1 MTFAWFWLLTIHYH
15 LLTIRMCGIVGY
27 IGKNSASEVL
37 LEGLKRLEYRGYD
50 SAGIALAIPD
60 PRPTTHNLQQ
70 AGRDKNGKIL
80 VVKAVGKVMKLEEKL
95 EGNKTQAHSGLSR
108 HSVFAKAGIAHTRW
122 ATHGKPSERNAHPH
136 TDDKKRVALVHNGII
151 ENYKELKADL
161 EKKGHRFASET
172 DSEVIAQLI
181 GEKMKTMAFESAF
194 FSALKE
200 LKGAYAVVAM
210 SGEDP
215 DKIIAARMSSPLVLG
230 VGKEEYILASD
241 ASAIVAY
248 TDRVVYIDDGEA
260 VVLTPNG
267 YSIRTLRN
275 AEKSGKKVETLEWS
289 PESAKKQG
297 FAHYMLKEIFD
308 QPDSITDTMRGRTIL
323 EEGNARLGG
332 LMKVEKR
339 LRNIERIVIVSCGTA
354 RCAGLVGEYMLE
366 EYAGIPTEV
375 EYAHEFRYRKPL
387 LDKKTAVIAISQS
400 GETAD
405 TLAAVREAKN
415 KGALTIG
422 IVNVVGSTIARE
434 TDAGV
439 YNHAGPEVAV
449 ASTKAFTSQLTVLAL
464 LTVLLGRQ
472 RDMSLVTGK
481 RIIRELRALPG
492 KVREIL
498 DAQKDIQKVA
508 KKYAK
513 YENFFFLGR
522 KYNHPTALEGAIK
535 LKEISYAHA
544 EGIATGELKHGPIAM
559 IDENFPSIFLA
570 PSDSVYEKSMTG
582 LEEVRARGGRTIAI
596 VTKGDTHA
604 KKLANNVIEIPKT
617 LEMLT
622 PILAVV
628 PLQLFAY
635 SVAVSRGLDVDKPR
649 NLAKSVTVE

>member
-1 MTFAWFWLLTIHYH
+1 
-15 LLTIRMCGIVGY
+15 MCGIVGY
-27 IGKNSASEVL
+27 IGKGSASEVL

-50 SAGIALAIPD
+50 SAGMALAIP
-60 PRPTTHNLQQ
+60 RTTEKGKQTTVKN
-70 AGRDKNGKIL
+70 KNGKIL
-80 VVKAVGKVMKLEEKL
+80 VMKAVGKVTRLEEKL
-95 EGNKTQAHSGLSR
+95 EGNKITAHS
-108 HSVFAKAGIAHTRW
+108 GIAHTRW
-122 ATHGKPSERNAHPH
+122 ATHGKPSEKNAHPH
-136 TDDKKRVALVHNGII
+136 TDDKKRVVLVHNGII
-151 ENYKELKADL
+151 ENYKEIKIYL
-161 EKKGHRFASET
+161 EKKGHRFSSET

-181 GEKMKTMAFESAF
+181 GEKMKTVSFEEAF
-194 FSALKE
+194 FSALRE

-215 DKIIAARMSSPLVLG
+215 NKIIAARMSSPLVLG

-241 ASAIVAY
+241 ASAIVSY

-260 VVLTPNG
+260 VILTQEG
-267 YSIRTLRN
+267 YSIRTLCN
-275 AEKSGKKVETLEWS
+275 AEKMGKKVETLEWS

-308 QPDSITDTMRGRTIL
+308 QPDSITDTMRGRTVL

-332 LMKVEKR
+332 LLKVENR
-339 LRNIERIVIVSCGTA
+339 LRDIERIVIVGCGTA
-354 RCAGLVGEYMLE
+354 RHAGLVGEYMLE

-375 EYAHEFRYRKPL
+375 EYAHEFRYRKSL
-387 LDKKTAVIAISQS
+387 LEKKTAVIAISQS

-415 KGALTIG
+415 KGALTLG

-449 ASTKAFTSQLTVLAL
+449 ASTKAFTSQLTVLTL

-472 RDMSLVTGK
+472 RDMPLVMGK

-498 DAQKDIQKVA
+498 YAQKEIQKTA
-508 KKYAK
+508 KKYAQ

-522 KYNHPTALEGAIK
+522 KYNHPVALEGAIK

-570 PSDSVYEKSMTG
+570 PNDSVYEKSMTG
-582 LEEVRARGGRTIAI
+582 LEEVKARGGKTIAV
-596 VTKGDTHA
+596 VTKGDMHA
-604 KKLANNVIEIPKT
+604 KKLANDSIEIPKT

-622 PILAVV
+622 PILSVI

-635 SVAVSRGLDVDKPR
+635 FVAVSRGLDVDKPR

>member
-1 MTFAWFWLLTIHYH
+1 M
-15 LLTIRMCGIVGY
+15 GY
-27 IGKNSASEVL
+27 IGKDSASEVL

-50 SAGIALAIPD
+50 SAGMALAIP
-60 PRPTTHNLQQ
+60 RIMENGKQIK
-70 AGRDKNGKIL
+70 DKNGKIL
-80 VVKAVGKVMKLEEKL
+80 IVKAVGKVAKLEEKL
-95 EGNKTQAHSGLSR
+95 EGKKAMAHS
-108 HSVFAKAGIAHTRW
+108 GIAHTRW

-136 TDDKKRVALVHNGII
+136 TDDKKRVVLVHNGII
-151 ENYKELKADL
+151 ENYKELKISL

-181 GEKMKTMAFESAF
+181 GEKMKVMSFENAF

-200 LKGAYAVVAM
+200 IKGAYAVVAM

-260 VVLTPNG
+260 VVLTPVG

-275 AEKSGKKVETLEWS
+275 VEKVGKKVETLEWS

-332 LMKVEKR
+332 LMKIVKR
-339 LRNIERIVIVSCGTA
+339 LRDIERIVIVGCGTA
-354 RCAGLVGEYMLE
+354 RHAGLVGEYMLE

-375 EYAHEFRYRKPL
+375 EYAHEFRYRKSL

-415 KGALTIG
+415 KGALTLG

-472 RDMSLVTGK
+472 RDMSLVTGR
-481 RIIRELRALPG
+481 RIIRELRALPN

-522 KYNHPTALEGAIK
+522 KYNHPVALEGAIK

-582 LEEVRARGGRTIAI
+582 LEEVRARGGKTIAI
-596 VTKGDTHA
+596 VTRGDTHA
-604 KKLANNVIEIPKT
+604 KKLANDVVEIPKT

-628 PLQLFAY
+628 PLQIFAY